1 MTSRRARLVQFL
13 GILVVMLGMAGYW
26 LERDVQRTILDA
38 PTRTVLGVA
47 DGAFQASF
55 VVAGRDY
62 DYPSAAGGFV
72 WRDGRRVRAYAAEP
86 VYGNRTDTILYV
98 NVVGTKVYMIAIP
111 RDVYL
116 PQYQTKINAMYYYQ
130 QAEGV
135 KQAVSEVLGLPVD
148 YYAVVSIDVFREMVD
163 AIGGVEVNV
172 PYRMYHEDQAAGLL
186 IDLQPGSQ
194 WLDGK
199 EASDF
204 VRFRDTELG
213 DYDRVDNVKT
223 LARAMLARIKAL
235 NVRAVGAV
243 PDLWE
248 TYQDQVETNATPAL
262 VAQLLPRLGNLEI
275 YSATLPTYYIDGTS
289 NLGVS
294 ARRTEA
300 MIADLFGGEARD
312 IAEVPEATLLIT
324 NRSGVSGLELWLQ
337 QRLVSL
343 GVPEQRLIVRTASAD
358 PAPTRLL
365 VDANSWQQANYYAEL
380 LHVGQQQMARN
391 EALSR
396 TDADIEL
403 ILGQDAARFV
413 AAQPL
418 VMTATAEGE

>member
-13 GILVVMLGMAGYW
+13 GVLVVMLGLVGYW
-26 LERDVQRTILDA
+26 LDLDAQRTILDA
-38 PTRTVLGVA
+38 PTRNVMGLEAGE
-47 DGAFQASF
+47 FQASF

-72 WRDGRRVRAYAAEP
+72 WRDGERVRAYAAEP

-98 NVVGTKVYMIAIP
+98 NIIGTKVYMIAIP

-116 PQYQTKINAMYYYQ
+116 PQYRTKINAMYFYQ
-130 QAEGV
+130 QAEGL

-148 YYAVVSIDVFREMVD
+148 YYAVVNIDVFQEMVD

-194 WLDGK
+194 WLGGK

-204 VRFRDTELG
+204 VRFRDTSLG

-235 NVRAVGAV
+235 NVRAVGAI
-243 PDLWE
+243 PELWE
-248 TYQDQVETNATPAL
+248 TYRDQVETNATPAL
-262 VAQLLPRLGNLEI
+262 VSQLLPRLSNLEI
-275 YSATLPTYYIDGTS
+275 YSATLPTYYIEGTS

-294 ARRTEA
+294 ARRTETMLA
-300 MIADLFGGEARD
+300 QLFGGEARD
-312 IAEVPEATLLIT
+312 IVEAPDATLLIT
-324 NRSGVSGLELWLQ
+324 NRSGVEGLELWLQ
-337 QRLVSL
+337 ERLVSL
-343 GVPEQRLIVRTASAD
+343 GVPEERLIIRTASAD

-365 VDANSWQQANYYAEL
+365 VDVESWQQARYYAEL
-380 LHVGQQQMARN
+380 LHIGQQQMARN
-391 EALSR
+391 DALSR

-403 ILGQDAARFV
+403 ILGQDARDFV
-413 AAQPL
+413 AVQPL
-418 VMTATAEGE
+418 SAATRGD